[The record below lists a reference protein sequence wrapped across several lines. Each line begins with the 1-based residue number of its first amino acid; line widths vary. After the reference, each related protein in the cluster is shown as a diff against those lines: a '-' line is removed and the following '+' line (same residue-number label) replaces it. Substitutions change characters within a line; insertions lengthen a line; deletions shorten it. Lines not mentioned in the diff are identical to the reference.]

1 MKINLF
7 IAGILTVASFPLANA
22 QAPSAGAPA
31 NRDPSEISGVGNTA
45 NFSQL
50 VNQQHGSMQFF
61 GKVVVDGAGLPW
73 NPIPVAVVCDG
84 KTRYNT
90 VTDAKGGFGIMVD
103 AKLPDSE
110 IVKTKTDLGRVTA
123 AQLVGCKVNAVLD
136 GFDSTPVTIANRDV
150 TDSPDIGTIH
160 LHHNEAAAGSS
171 ISPTTA
177 SAPADA
183 MKEFDKAHSDEIG
196 NHMDSA
202 RKHLQKAVNIY
213 PQFAEAWYQLGR
225 LEEAEKPDDALS
237 AYQKAAAADP
247 KYTPPYEHIAAICA
261 VEKKWQDVVDAT
273 NHALQLVPAGT
284 PQIWYFD
291 AVGNYNLR
299 QCVRCS
305 NCRRKI
311 SEHGPEPSCSQHRTA
326 SRCHVGRPGRIPN
339 CSGPLAPLSDLH
351 AARTQCGPG
360 EATGGST
367 GEDGAAGS
375 QVAAESL
382 RPAIIAYSGSTP
394 VLLHRWS
401 CNDHN

>member
-31 NRDPSEISGVGNTA
+31 NRDPSEISGVGSTA
-45 NFSQL
+45 NFGQL
-50 VNQQHGSMQFF
+50 VNQQHGSMQYF
-61 GKVVVDGAGLPW
+61 GKVVVDGGGLPW
-73 NPIPVAVVCDG
+73 NPIPIAVVCDG

-103 AKLPDSE
+103 AKLSE
-110 IVKTKTDLGRVTA
+110 SELVQTKADVGRVTA

-160 LHHNEAAAGSS
+160 LHHNDAAAGSS
-171 ISPTTA
+171 ISSTTA

-183 MKEFDKAHSDEIG
+183 MKEFEKAHSDEIA

-202 RKHLQKAVNIY
+202 RKHLQKAVSIY
-213 PQFAEAWYQLGR
+213 PQFAEAWYQVGR
-225 LEEAEKPDDALS
+225 LEETDKPDDALN

-247 KYTPPYEHIAAICA
+247 KYTPPYEHIATICA

-284 PQIWYFD
+284 PQIWYYN
-291 AVGNYNLR
+291 AVGNFNLKNVSVA
-299 QCVRCS
+299 Q
-305 NCRRKI
+305 
-311 SEHGPEPSCSQHRTA
+311 TA
-326 SRCHVGRPGRIPN
+326 AEKSLSMDPN
-339 CSGPLAPLSDLH
+339 HLAPNTEQLLAVMLAGQGEYQDALDHLRHCLTYMPPGPSADLIK
-351 AARTQCGPG
+351 Q
-360 EATGGST
+360 
-367 GEDGAAGS
+367 
-375 QVAAESL
+375 QVAQLEKMVP
-382 RPAIIAYSGSTP
+382 PAAK
-394 VLLHRWS
+394 
-401 CNDHN
+401 